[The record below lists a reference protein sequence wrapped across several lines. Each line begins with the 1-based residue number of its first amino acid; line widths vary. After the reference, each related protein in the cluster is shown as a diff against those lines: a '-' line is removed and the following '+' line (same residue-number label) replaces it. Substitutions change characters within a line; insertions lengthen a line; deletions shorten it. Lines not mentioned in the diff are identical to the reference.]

1 MQIMEGSSTLKG
13 KKKKKNLKHAT
24 VTDPRLTV
32 LAPSQANKL
41 RECLGKEQR
50 LYLESQKT
58 EKNRLVP

>member
-1 MQIMEGSSTLKG
+1 MLHANNRRLFNLKR

-41 RECLGKEQR
+41 RDRVFRKRVEILFGK
-50 LYLESQKT
+50 SAD
-58 EKNRLVP
+58 